1 MSARVAPGDGS
12 SPAAGLDRATIAREL
27 TTIERGGQ
35 AAVALLA
42 RLRNPG
48 RSVRIGLTGAPGAG
62 KSTLAMQLVRA
73 LRATGT
79 VAVIAVDPSSPF
91 SGGALLGDRVRM
103 NDIAGDD
110 GVFIRSMASRGALG
124 GLSATAADAADLLD
138 AAGFDFVLI
147 ETVGVGQS
155 ELEVARI
162 ADTTVVVVTPES
174 GDEVQTAKAGL
185 MEIADVFVLNKD
197 DRPDG
202 NAMWNAL
209 RRMIDAR
216 TRGGHDSWTP
226 PIVRTVAS
234 AGRGTDAL
242 VAALQAHRSFLS
254 TNARLTERR
263 RARDRDRLLSL
274 TAALLDRRLRS
285 GSWQQLVDNRLEA
298 IAEGRLSLHEA
309 AADLAQQFDESPL
322 SNAAQG
328 GTDVAR

>member
-1 MSARVAPGDGS
+1 VSARAATTGDS
-12 SPAAGLDRATIAREL
+12 ARAGMPDRATIAREL
-27 TTIERGGQ
+27 TTIERGGE

-42 RLRNPG
+42 RRRSPG
-48 RSVRIGLTGAPGAG
+48 RSVRIGVTGAPGAG
-62 KSTLAMQLVRA
+62 KSTLSMQLVRA
-73 LRATGT
+73 LRASGT
-79 VAVIAVDPSSPF
+79 VGVIAVDPSSPF
-91 SGGALLGDRVRM
+91 SGGALLGDRVRL
-103 NDIAGDD
+103 NDVAGDD

-124 GLSATAADAADLLD
+124 GLSAAAADAADVLD

-202 NAMWNAL
+202 NAMWSAL

-216 TRGGHDSWTP
+216 TRGGHDGWTP

-234 AGRGTDAL
+234 AGRGTDEL

-274 TAALLDRRLRS
+274 AAALLDRRLRN
-285 GSWQQLVDNRLEA
+285 GSWQQLVDARLEA
-298 IAEGRLSLHEA
+298 IASGRLSLHEA
-309 AADLAQQFDESPL
+309 AVDLVHQFNESPP
-322 SNAAQG
+322 SNAAHG